1 MLLRVQVGSVTLN
14 GFATTGFIIARDGF
28 VGWDESTS
36 TKRDSVVIP
45 QAHGSYPVPGFRDV
59 RVLTVT
65 GICLADSEQQ
75 LQLFGAQLTGTG
87 ADGNAVRVTV
97 DHAGSTTWADGYLDG
112 DTKFSMFAAGQAAN
126 FAIAMWFPNPRKF
139 GNTLTFASGVPAY
152 HYGNFPAAP
161 VLTIT
166 GSMSLGYSVFGP
178 TGKLFTVTA
187 ALAAGQTHT
196 IDLATGY
203 LKVNGVLTF
212 GAVSRGDLWVVP
224 GGGSVIH
231 TLVPVFGSGA
241 LSAAVTD
248 TFI

>member
-1 MLLRVQVGSVTLN
+1 MLLRVRVGGVILN

-45 QAHGSYPVPGFRDV
+45 QAHGSYAVRGFRDV

-97 DHAGSTTWADGYLDG
+97 DHSGATTWADGYLDG
-112 DTKFSMFAAGQAAN
+112 ETKFSMFAAGQAAN

-139 GNTLTFASGVPAY
+139 GNTLTFASGVPAN

-161 VLTIT
+161 VLTVT
-166 GSMSLGYSVFGP
+166 GSMPSGYSVAGP
-178 TGKLFTVTA
+178 SGKVFTVTA
-187 ALAAGQTHT
+187 AIAAGQTHT

-212 GAVSRGDLWVVP
+212 GAVSRGDLWVIP
-224 GGGSVIH
+224 GGASVTH
-231 TLVPVFGSGA
+231 TLVPVSGSGV